1 MHITG
6 IGRGRNNIRP
16 NYAIS
21 IWYGARR
28 EKLFEGN
35 ALHEPKPTRYSRRTF
50 AYQLALQENVN
61 RKRETRMFA
70 AKLSTNNRNAFRAAR
85 YGRDTRNLI
94 NRRTGSPHRPIIR
107 KTFRSRLYKR
117 LEKFTPTHRHD
128 TFTIL
133 KSLSNIVLYIES

>member
-1 MHITG
+1 M
-6 IGRGRNNIRP
+6 IRRP
-16 NYAIS
+16 KRKIIRRKCIARAKTDS
-21 IWYGARR
+21 ILSEDFRIPARTPR
-28 EKLFEGN
+28 KCQ
-35 ALHEPKPTRYSRRTF
+35 PKARD
-50 AYQLALQENVN
+50 QNVCG
-61 RKRETRMFA
+61 KTI
-70 AKLSTNNRNAFRAAR
+70 STNNRNAFRAAR

-128 TFTIL
+128 TCTIL